1 LSQSLRFFLCGETAG
16 SGAQNLPDTQTPHP
30 QWIVGFFLALRDLIE
45 IAGVVPEQEMTMK
58 MYSETDVDSSC
69 LEGRPVTILGYGSQ
83 GRAHALNLKDSGHVV
98 VIGARAGGA
107 SFARAKADGFVVK
120 PPEEAVKG
128 AAIVAILTPDTSQ
141 AALYQSVEGGISQG
155 AALLFAHGFNIHF
168 KQITPRGDLDVVLIA
183 PKGPGDLVRR
193 QYEEGH
199 GVPCLVAVEKDSSG
213 HALQLALAYAQGIGG
228 ARAGVIET
236 TFKEET
242 ETDLFG
248 EQAVLCGGATE
259 LVVAGFET
267 LVKAG
272 YQPEVAY
279 YEVMHEL
286 KLIVDLLH
294 EGGLRKMH
302 EFISETAAW
311 GDMISG
317 PRVIDDKVRASM
329 QAILNE
335 IQDGTFARRWIA
347 ENQAGQPEYR
357 RMMNADLGH
366 PIETVGADLRSR
378 MDWLEN

>member
-1 LSQSLRFFLCGETAG
+1 MQ
-16 SGAQNLPDTQTPHP
+16 
-30 QWIVGFFLALRDLIE
+30 
-45 IAGVVPEQEMTMK
+45 
-58 MYSETDVDSSC
+58 MYSEKDVDTAC
-69 LEGRPVTILGYGSQ
+69 LEGRQITILGYGSQ
-83 GRAHALNLKDSGHVV
+83 GRAHALNLKDSGHDV
-98 VIGARAGGA
+98 VIGAPVKNVVTNWGPTGGG
-107 SFARAKADGFVVK
+107 SFSKAEADGFVVK
-120 PPEEAVKG
+120 EPLAAVQG

-141 AALYQSVEGGISQG
+141 AALYNSVVGNIRNG

-168 KQITPRGDLDVVLIA
+168 KQIAPRADLDVVLIA

-199 GVPCLVAVEKDSSG
+199 GVPCLVAVEQDSSG
-213 HALQLALAYAQGIGG
+213 NALQLALAYAQGIGG

-236 TFKEET
+236 TFAEET

-259 LVVAGFET
+259 LVVAGFDT

-311 GDMISG
+311 GDLVSG
-317 PRVIDDKVRASM
+317 PRVIDDNVRANM
-329 QAILNE
+329 QAVLDD
-335 IQDGTFARRWIA
+335 IQDGTFAKRWIE
-347 ENQAGQPEYR
+347 ENKAGQPEYKR
-357 RMMNADLGH
+357 LMNADLEH
-366 PIETVGADLRSR
+366 PIEKVGADLRSR